1 LNPVFS
7 KKNISASTIR
17 YRRAEVSAKV
27 LLSMVL
33 SISLSSFTP
42 HNTPSHLQDISH
54 TFIDFSFILYEH
66 LERGEALV

>member
-33 SISLSSFTP
+33 FPSSQLKSNEIISA
-42 HNTPSHLQDISH
+42 
-54 TFIDFSFILYEH
+54 
-66 LERGEALV
+66 R